1 MPILEKFA
9 FRAGILIGFVQRDFG
24 FLKRMDRGTGPF
36 WLDMRT
42 KKLTRQVPLI
52 ARVRGDHLGSNP
64 RRAEPIDVAKA
75 KTREHVR
82 PYMQAWPQRFTLKAH
97 KACGGETGPATKAL
111 LDHSFYVVDY
121 TIESHW
127 AGPCQTH

>member
-9 FRAGILIGFVQRDFG
+9 FRAAILNGFAQRDLG
-24 FLKRMDRGTGPF
+24 FLIRMDRGTGPF
-36 WLDMRT
+36 WLEMRT

-64 RRAEPIDVAKA
+64 RRAEPIDIAKA

-82 PYMQAWPQRFTLKAH
+82 PYMEAWPQRFPLNTH
-97 KACGGETGPATKAL
+97 TACGGAMGPATKAL
-111 LDHSFYVVDY
+111 LDQSFFVADY
-121 TIESHW
+121 TIVSHRT
-127 AGPCQTH
+127 GRSLSH